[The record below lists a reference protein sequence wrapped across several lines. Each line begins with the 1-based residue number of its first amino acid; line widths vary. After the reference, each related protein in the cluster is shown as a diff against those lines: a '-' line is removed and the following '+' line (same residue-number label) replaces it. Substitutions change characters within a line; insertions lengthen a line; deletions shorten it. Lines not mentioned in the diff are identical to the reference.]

1 MRKSKNGIEIDVQS
15 ERSTLQ
21 VVTKVPTKYI
31 LIDSETGQVYRGNS
45 AENKSKCGYD
55 WWLQSPS
62 DPNHVLNLISEIIK
76 EE

>member
-1 MRKSKNGIEIDVQS
+1 MRKTRNGIRINEQS
-15 ERSTLQ
+15 ERTTLKI
-21 VVTKVPTKYI
+21 VTKVPTKYI

-45 AENKSKCGYD
+45 TENQVKIGYD